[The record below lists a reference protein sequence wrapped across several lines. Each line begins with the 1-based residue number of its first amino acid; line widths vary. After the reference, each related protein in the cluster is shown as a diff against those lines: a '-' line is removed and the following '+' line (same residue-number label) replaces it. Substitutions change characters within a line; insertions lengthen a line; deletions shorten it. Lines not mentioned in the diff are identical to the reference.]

1 MFLNVILA
9 LLVILLT
16 IISIGVYFW
25 WKNYGK
31 KMFDMIEN
39 LKSLQKPI
47 NTGKTPSNINIDE
60 MFKQMNTMFSKFK
73 K

>member
-47 NTGKTPSNINIDE
+47 NTGIPPSNINIDE